1 MGLPPAEVLLPRLW
15 VAILLTVPVVVLA
28 MGEMVGL
35 PVNRV
40 LGFQTNA
47 WLQML
52 LTAPVFFWCGWFFIG
67 RFVRSIRTGDFNMF
81 TLIVL
86 GTGAALIYSSIA
98 TIFPGLFPESF
109 RHHGMLPLYFEA
121 TAMITTIVLVGQ
133 VLEQRAHRKAGDAI
147 RALME
152 LAPRVATRVLPSGR
166 EEEIPVEQVQ
176 VGDRLRVRPG
186 ERTPVD
192 GRIDQGRSALD
203 ESMITGEPVPVDRG
217 PGDPVTGGTLNAT
230 GWFIMVAERVGAE
243 TVLAQIIRLVEEAQE
258 SEPPIQKLAD
268 RVAGIFVPAVL
279 TVAAI
284 ALIAWSLF
292 GPSYHYALINMVA
305 VLIISCPCALGLATP
320 VSVVTGV
327 GRGAQAGILVKDAAA
342 LERLSRATVALV
354 DKTGTLTAGRPHLAS
369 LQPSQGHTEAELLT
383 AAASVERGSEHPLG
397 KAIVRAALE
406 RGIEPEAADS
416 FESFTGGGVSGR
428 VTGRKTLVG
437 REELLAQQGVPVPP
451 EAAPQA
457 ETLRQRG
464 ETVVYAAQEGRYLGF
479 ISLADPVKEN
489 AAASVAELR
498 RLGLQIVMVTGDHS
512 RTADFIA
519 KRLGIEEVHAGV
531 SPAQKREIVLAKR
544 AAGAVVVF
552 AGDGI
557 NDAPALAEADIG
569 IAMGT
574 GADIALDSAKLVLA
588 RGDLHALV
596 QAIRL
601 SRAVLRNI
609 KQNLFFAFFY
619 NGLGIPVAAGV
630 LYPFFGILLNPMIAG
645 VAMSLSSICVVA
657 NALRL
662 RHAKL

>member
-1 MGLPPAEVLLPRLW
+1 
-15 VAILLTVPVVVLA
+15 
-28 MGEMVGL
+28 
-35 PVNRV
+35 
-40 LGFQTNA
+40 
-47 WLQML
+47 
-52 LTAPVFFWCGWFFIG
+52 
-67 RFVRSIRTGDFNMF
+67 
-81 TLIVL
+81 
-86 GTGAALIYSSIA
+86 
-98 TIFPGLFPESF
+98 
-109 RHHGMLPLYFEA
+109 
-121 TAMITTIVLVGQ
+121 
-133 VLEQRAHRKAGDAI
+133 
-147 RALME
+147 
-152 LAPRVATRVLPSGR
+152 
-166 EEEIPVEQVQ
+166 
-176 VGDRLRVRPG
+176 
-186 ERTPVD
+186 
-192 GRIDQGRSALD
+192 
-203 ESMITGEPVPVDRG
+203 
-217 PGDPVTGGTLNAT
+217 
-230 GWFIMVAERVGAE
+230 
-243 TVLAQIIRLVEEAQE
+243 
-258 SEPPIQKLAD
+258 
-268 RVAGIFVPAVL
+268 
-279 TVAAI
+279 
-284 ALIAWSLF
+284 
-292 GPSYHYALINMVA
+292 
-305 VLIISCPCALGLATP
+305 
-320 VSVVTGV
+320 
-327 GRGAQAGILVKDAAA
+327 
-342 LERLSRATVALV
+342 
-354 DKTGTLTAGRPHLAS
+354 
-369 LQPSQGHTEAELLT
+369 
-383 AAASVERGSEHPLG
+383 
-397 KAIVRAALE
+397 
-406 RGIEPEAADS
+406 
-416 FESFTGGGVSGR
+416 
-428 VTGRKTLVG
+428 
-437 REELLAQQGVPVPP
+437 VPVPP
-451 EAAPQA
+451 EAAHQA